1 MAFFVNDDIVWLQVP
16 EYDVLLVQGLD
27 PEQDLLDVE
36 SCLVFSELTFDL
48 KVLGEI
54 TTRAVIRYQ
63 EEVICRLERIAQL
76 YNEGVLHRAHHVTL
90 GDCVLLEILLL
101 DLFLGKDLHGKQF
114 LVFFALNKEHLTE

>member
-1 MAFFVNDDIVWLQVP
+1 MAILVNDDVVWLKVP
-16 EYDVLLVQGLD
+16 EYDVLRVQGLD

-48 KVLGEI
+48 KVLGEV

-76 YNEGVLHRAHHVTL
+76 HNEGVFHRTHYVTL

-101 DLFLGKDLHGKQF
+101 DFLLGKNLHGKQF
-114 LVFFALNKEHLTE
+114 LIFSTLNKEHLTE